1 MVALQQKL
9 ASGRNVVMDGRDIGT
24 TVLPKAD
31 LKIFLSASV
40 EERARRR
47 LAEFMQKGHGL
58 TLDAVIAELKQR
70 DHIDSTREV
79 SSLCKADDAVEI
91 DTTDL
96 SIEQVV
102 ERVLALVV
110 RRENGVQGP

>member
-1 MVALQQKL
+1 M
-9 ASGRNVVMDGRDIGT
+9 
-24 TVLPKAD
+24 
-31 LKIFLSASV
+31 
-40 EERARRR
+40 
-47 LAEFMQKGHGL
+47 AEFMQKGHGL